1 MCRFRMR
8 TTGKTGGGPDGV
20 RRLAFR
26 CTGSSLEPLLQMV
39 AAVEVVNRK
48 PHPAG
53 EQHHD
58 RRDDLSRRG
67 DVLFEDVQHAPDRA
81 HEADQPN
88 NRSNHNNLNL
98 EKH

>member
-1 MCRFRMR
+1 M
-8 TTGKTGGGPDGV
+8 GPPHV
-20 RRLAFR
+20 FA
-26 CTGSSLEPLLQMV
+26 CTGRLFEPLLQMV
-39 AAVEVVNRK
+39 AAVEVVDRK

-58 RRDDLSRRG
+58 RRDDLSARG
-67 DVLFEDVQHAPDRA
+67 DVLFENVQHAPDCA

-88 NRSNHNNLNL
+88 NRSNHNILNL